1 MKPVFDPSIL
11 KRIIAI
17 LLLLILVK
25 LLWFVVEV
33 AFFPAQGINHA
44 EEKRAKPL
52 YYRIRLTP
60 NEAQPPRKET
70 PAKPVGSIRDITLL
84 GVYSDSDVTVVTI
97 RYQGKSKVLGKGDSV
112 NGFTLD
118 RAGHDYA
125 IFTKE
130 GKEYKV
136 ELQHSKTA
144 KSNAIR
150 TIGHPSVP
158 KASSSVPQ
166 GEIVDAGDRKIIDHG
181 LVEYFGK
188 HMGEIEKNIGI
199 REVKKNGGIEGFR
212 VTFVKRGSPFAKLGL
227 RRGDILKS
235 VNGEALTSYKVAFDI
250 YKQVGEMQNM
260 TLVIKRGNKE
270 MELEYEVN

>member
-1 MKPVFDPSIL
+1 MKPVFSPSVL
-11 KRIIAI
+11 KRIIGV
-17 LLLLILVK
+17 LLLLVLVK
-25 LLWFVVEV
+25 LLWFVVEI

-60 NEAQPPRKET
+60 NEVQPPRKET
-70 PAKPVGSIRDITLL
+70 PAKPAGSIRDITLL
-84 GVYSDSDVTVVTI
+84 GVYSATDVTVVTI
-97 RYQGKSKVLGKGDSV
+97 RYKGKSKVLNKGESV

-125 IFTKE
+125 IFTKG

-136 ELQHSKTA
+136 VLQHTKA
-144 KSNAIR
+144 ARSNAVR
-150 TIGHPSVP
+150 TVGHPSVP
-158 KASSSVPQ
+158 KAVSSTPE

-199 REVKKNGGIEGFR
+199 REVKKGGSIEGFR

-227 RRGDILKS
+227 KRGDLLKA

-250 YKQVGEMQNM
+250 YKQVGDMQNM
-260 TLVIKRGNKE
+260 TLVIQRGNQE

>member
-1 MKPVFDPSIL
+1 MKPVFDPSMV

-17 LLLLILVK
+17 LLLLLLVK

-33 AFFPAQGINHA
+33 AFFPAQGLNHA

-60 NEAQPPRKET
+60 NKAQPPREKI

-84 GVYSDSDVTVVTI
+84 GVYSAPDVTVVTI
-97 RYQGKSKVLGKGDSV
+97 RYKGKSKVLGKGDSV
-112 NGFTLD
+112 NGFMLD

-125 IFTKE
+125 IFTKG

-136 ELQHSKTA
+136 VLQHSKA
-144 KSNAIR
+144 AGSNAIR
-150 TIGHPSVP
+150 TVEHPSVP
-158 KASSSVPQ
+158 HSSSAPK

-188 HMGEIEKNIGI
+188 HMDEVEKNIGVQ
-199 REVKKNGGIEGFR
+199 ELKKGGRIEGFR
-212 VTFVKRGSPFAKLGL
+212 VTYVKRGSPFSKLGL

-235 VNGEALTSYKVAFDI
+235 VNGEALTSYKAVFDI
-250 YKQVGEMQNM
+250 YKQVGDMQNM
-260 TLVIKRGNKE
+260 TLVIQRGNKE